1 MKAHGYQCFRID
13 SRLPT
18 PDSRLLGLVFCLVTA
33 ACGEK
38 PPVRIATDSVVQP
51 PRPAD
56 SLAVTAPGGVEVW
69 FTDSRSAK
77 DSAGKPCTERVM
89 QIRHGEK
96 RIAVPLLYTGSIPRI
111 VNDSTIEA
119 PIWLNCRP
127 GNVYQVDLKT
137 GRPVRVK

>member
-1 MKAHGYQCFRID
+1 MTLQRDRANLG
-13 SRLPT
+13 SRLVVA
-18 PDSRLLGLVFCLVTA
+18 LVLAACAGRSEPPPARDTVTA
-33 ACGEK
+33 A
-38 PPVRIATDSVVQP
+38 

-56 SLAVTAPGGVEVW
+56 TLVLAAPGGVEVW
-69 FTDSRSAK
+69 FTDSRDAR
-77 DSAGKPCTERVM
+77 DSTGDQCIERVM
-89 QIRHGEK
+89 QIRRDGRK
-96 RIAVPLLYTGSIPRI
+96 IAVPLLYTGSRPRL